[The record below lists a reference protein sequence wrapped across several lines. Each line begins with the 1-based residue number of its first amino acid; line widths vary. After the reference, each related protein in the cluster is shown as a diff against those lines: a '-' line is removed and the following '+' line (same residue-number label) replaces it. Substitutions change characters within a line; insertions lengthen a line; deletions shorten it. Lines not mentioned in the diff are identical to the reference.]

1 MEHKISVSSISA
13 RQPVSV
19 QNQTNLKVL
28 EKTQS
33 TPKVDSPNPKVIAEV
48 REIDEQELADR
59 LQRSVSRLEN
69 FVQSIQR
76 DLLFSIDEASGR
88 TVITVV
94 DSSTQEIIRQI
105 PSEEIL
111 AISEN
116 IESMKGILF
125 SADV

>member
-48 REIDEQELADR
+48 REIDEQELANR
-59 LQRSVSRLEN
+59 LQRSVSRLED
-69 FVQSIQR
+69 FVQSIHR